1 MNVQRQHA
9 ACGAGRQ
16 HTSMMMETRHV
27 RRVAPFALAL
37 IGMFA
42 TTQASAGLPVIDPVA
57 IAQDFDK
64 MLEDRLQFIEQG
76 KRWIETKNHIQRQMI
91 KLQQLQFGRSIMADD
106 FPDRPVDY
114 GMEDRCP
121 GPSGGLQALKGRFI
135 PQMDGNIVDQQTNLC
150 QRAVLAE
157 NAKYNDSV
165 KMLRTLIK
173 RNEEFAKIDEQRK
186 YDVGENPGALE
197 ANSNEA
203 QRFVI
208 RTKMDL
214 DYWQARMRAYDDYIL
229 ALQNDQS
236 RLARRA
242 LEGKKTGSGIG
253 RVIGTDSIKS
263 AFSF

>member
-1 MNVQRQHA
+1 MNVQRQRA
-9 ACGAGRQ
+9 ACGVDRQ
-16 HTSMMMETRHV
+16 PNHKIRGARHV
-27 RRVAPFALAL
+27 RSMAPLALAM

-42 TTQASAGLPVIDPVA
+42 ATRACAGLPVIDPAA
-57 IAQDFDK
+57 IAQHFQK
-64 MLEDRLQFIEQG
+64 ILEDRAQFIEQG
-76 KRWIETKNHIQRQMI
+76 KRWIETKNHIERQMI
-91 KLQQLQFGRSIMADD
+91 KLQQLQFGRSVMADD

-135 PQMDGNIVDQQTNLC
+135 PQMDGNIVEQQLNLC

-173 RNEEFAKIDEQRK
+173 RNEEFARIDEQRK
-186 YDVGENPGALE
+186 NEVGENPGALE

-242 LEGKKTGSGIG
+242 LEGKKSGSGIG

>member
-9 ACGAGRQ
+9 VCGADRQ
-16 HTSMMMETRHV
+16 HTSMMMGTRHV
-27 RRVAPFALAL
+27 RRVAPFALVL

-135 PQMDGNIVDQQTNLC
+135 PQMDGNIVDQQINLC

-173 RNEEFAKIDEQRK
+173 RNEEFARIDEQRK
-186 YDVGENPGALE
+186 NEVGENPGALE

-242 LEGKKTGSGIG
+242 LEGKKNGSGIG